1 MKRPFMVWIGFI
13 SICCSKVAKEGKS
26 CPRLLVLQRV
36 AQNGKVAQ
44 KLPSTIYLCLLT
56 GEAKI
61 AWIENR
67 FREKESDC
75 MLRYKAPHSQRGLG
89 FSGDF
94 AIQRRDGNENVK
106 NNNRFRR
113 QNKNFAR
120 ASHFF
125 CTFLCHF
132 CTTTSWNCL
141 WICLIF
147 SVLRGHKKATTKF
160 CSFLNLNMGIRLLM
174 ISSNE
179 PSPPV
184 RVDKVAHPGYFHN
197 TTVGSLDSQAS
208 HADVPVPRTLGR
220 IAGRVKRKWR
230 LQAPAMIR
238 QQQQQQLYWL
248 YLRHEDFSTKTV
260 NTMTNE
266 TKQNKS

>member
-1 MKRPFMVWIGFI
+1 MPRKA
-13 SICCSKVAKEGKS
+13 KVAPGCWYYKE
-26 CPRLLVLQRV
+26 LLKTL
-36 AQNGKVAQ
+36 KVAQ
-44 KLPSTIYLCLLT
+44 KLSSTIYLCLLT
-56 GEAKI
+56 SETKI

-67 FREKESDC
+67 FREKESDY
-75 MLRYKAPHSQRGLG
+75 MLRYKARHSPRGLG

-113 QNKNFAR
+113 QNNNFAR
-120 ASHFF
+120 ASHFI

-132 CTTTSWNCL
+132 CTTTSWNYL

-147 SVLRGHKKATTKF
+147 SFLRGHKKATTKF
-160 CSFLNLNMGIRLLM
+160 CSFLNLNMGIGLLM
-174 ISSNE
+174 ISSNG
-179 PSPPV
+179 PSPLV
-184 RVDKVAHPGYFHN
+184 RLDKVAHPGYFHN
-197 TTVGSLDSQAS
+197 TTMGSLDSQAS
-208 HADVPVPRTLGR
+208 HADVPVPRTLGK

-238 QQQQQQLYWL
+238 QQQQLYWP
-248 YLRHEDFSTKTV
+248 YLRHEDFSTKTEY
-260 NTMTNE
+260 TMTNE

>member
-1 MKRPFMVWIGFI
+1 
-13 SICCSKVAKEGKS
+13 
-26 CPRLLVLQRV
+26 
-36 AQNGKVAQ
+36 
-44 KLPSTIYLCLLT
+44 
-56 GEAKI
+56 
-61 AWIENR
+61 
-67 FREKESDC
+67 
-75 MLRYKAPHSQRGLG
+75 MLRYKARHSPRGLG

-125 CTFLCHF
+125 WTFLWHF
-132 CTTTSWNCL
+132 CTTTRWNCL

-147 SVLRGHKKATTKF
+147 SFLRGHKQAMTKF

-174 ISSNE
+174 ISSNG
-179 PSPPV
+179 PSPLV

-197 TTVGSLDSQAS
+197 ATMGSLDFQAS